1 MMPSNGSPTPK
12 GVGGPTPPLVSRGS
26 EEEWKMK
33 IPTGGPPTLVG
44 EREASAPTEGRME
57 LTRNREEDEEPPP
70 PGREEKRT
78 EEERREASRT
88 DQKNRHDGPT
98 RAGNYA
104 C

>member
-1 MMPSNGSPTPK
+1 MMPSNGPPTPK

-44 EREASAPTEGRME
+44 GGCRLREGRE
-57 LTRNREEDEEPPP
+57 NPPP

-78 EEERREASRT
+78 EAGRREASRT